1 MKLMGNVDHDTMTA
15 IQAHEAHHASQA
27 SIVNVTV
34 EYKLREK
41 KVMAEELDFK
51 DLEAAENRFDL

>member
-1 MKLMGNVDHDTMTA
+1 MTA